1 MLVLENKIQQSKLY
15 DVNSLLEIKMLTEFI
30 NLEY

>member
-15 DVNSLLEIKMLTEFI
+15 YVSSLLEIKMLVEFI
-30 NLEY
+30 N